1 MKDNFSWENFI
12 STDTAKDYF
21 KGIKFKLISDHKE
34 GHKIF
39 PNPKS
44 FFRAFQL
51 CPFQKTKVVILGQ
64 DPYHTR
70 DVADGLAFSTESQN
84 PIPPSLKNIFK
95 EMHDDIGIEN
105 NSPDLTKWA
114 DQGVLLLNT
123 SLSVCEG
130 LPNSHSNIGWE
141 IFTDAALRELNQL
154 NHVVYIL
161 WGAHAR
167 SKKKLITN
175 SSLILEATHPSPLSA
190 HKGFFGSNHFSKANE
205 YLTRFR
211 DSPINWQLD

>member
-1 MKDNFSWENFI
+1 M
-12 STDTAKDYF
+12 
-21 KGIKFKLISDHKE
+21 
-34 GHKIF
+34 
-39 PNPKS
+39 KS
-44 FFRAFQL
+44 FLLSKRS
-51 CPFQKTKVVILGQ
+51 VI
-64 DPYHTR
+64 
-70 DVADGLAFSTESQN
+70 VSFSIISFPLMSSGSINVFVYGE
-84 PIPPSLKNIFK
+84 SLKNIFK

-154 NHVVYIL
+154 NYVVYIL